1 MAGRYLTSDN
11 YEEVRKRIDNGLDAT
26 MLPDATIAL
35 DTYSGK
41 AEDDVVARLKTLP
54 DPSTAAGRKVTRS
67 CILRCAGECVPAVRS
82 TFRRATG
89 EFQAEVEK
97 RDWVA
102 LQNSLF
108 AAADAEISE
117 LEKDASK
124 SDSRADTFLIF
135 GVADGSRGK

>member
-54 DPSTAAGRKVTRS
+54 DPSTAAGRKVKRA

-117 LEKDASK
+117 LEKDEAE
-124 SDSRADTFLIF
+124 SDSGSDTFLIF
-135 GVADGSRGK
+135 GVADGSR

>member
-1 MAGRYLTSDN
+1 MAGRYITAAD

-41 AEDDVVARLKTLP
+41 AEDDVVARLK
-54 DPSTAAGRKVTRS
+54 DPNGLTAAEERKVKRS

-102 LQNSLF
+102 LQNYLF
-108 AAADAEISE
+108 AASDAEISE
-117 LEKDASK
+117 LVKDDTES
-124 SDSRADTFLIF
+124 SSGSDTFMIF
-135 GVADGSRGK
+135 GVADGGR

>member
-1 MAGRYLTSDN
+1 MAGRYINTPED

-41 AEDDVVARLKTLP
+41 AEDDVIARLENSGAL
-54 DPSTAAGRKVTRS
+54 TAAADRKVRRA
-67 CILRCAGECVPAVRS
+67 CILRCAAECVPAVRS

-108 AAADAEISE
+108 AASDAEISE
-117 LEKDASK
+117 LVTDAAE
-124 SDSRADTFLIF
+124 SDSSSDTFLIF
-135 GVADGSRGK
+135 GVADGGR

>member
-1 MAGRYLTSDN
+1 MAGRYINTPAD

-41 AEDDVVARLKTLP
+41 AEDDVIARLKTLP
-54 DPSTAAGRKVTRS
+54 DPSTAAGRKVKRA

-97 RDWVA
+97 RDW
-102 LQNSLF
+102 
-108 AAADAEISE
+108 
-117 LEKDASK
+117 
-124 SDSRADTFLIF
+124 
-135 GVADGSRGK
+135 